1 MSSFDNE
8 IYRGPPEAGP
18 TLEHDL
24 RSYGSDVYIV
34 KAEKNTLAQDVPPTE
49 EPVRQEAKPV
59 QKKESKIAKA
69 MKLLASCTAAV
80 TIAANLTVPPAP
92 PPPVEEPTSHMQ
104 EWPSFSPLTFDGRGF
119 SFTTISENGQSIQAA
134 TGSKSYRITAKQE
147 DLSLFWHTTYDT
159 DYATDREGFCI
170 MMEHQAE
177 QWHVEMNFH
186 LYPQTETWGDDEL
199 LGQFTTASGETLYLR
214 AMLLNI
220 EDHSIE
226 LLQHIL
232 DHLSD
237 YIEITEATEDGWGKV
252 LIGNT
257 MYSDI
262 NAQWNGILTTPDVK
276 PTFCFSFIHTSRY
289 NEHSEE
295 NFIRSMTVNGI
306 EWRFYYSIDE
316 YSVLLWAVPSQ
327 EDIVLG
333 TGLDYLPGEM
343 GLSLMEIQY
352 GSEETQAA
360 LMDHLGI
367 AVELAVEH
375 CFRYYHLYDAAGRP
389 PVYFPEEVLPVP
401 DDTSATNPADTLPM
415 PTDPGTI
422 HFDYFDANIEF
433 TIGDRSFLMLN
444 WRDDVLLR
452 QHYTGEDHVQIDLAT
467 TDGQLRVNLIVG
479 TSPNGGEYLSYPLEN
494 GMELYTAVFNHWGDP
509 WTYDSTTLLDL
520 NQNLSSYVRIIE
532 TTVYDE
538 IVETTEPDPYSSLPE
553 YVQYTF
559 TPDGMSY
566 STLARSN
573 RVCQFVT
580 GRGKYRME
588 AQSPDVFIFWENYSY
603 DIKDESGQSFITV
616 TNLAE
621 SWSMGLWVFD
631 EAVDSIYEGFS
642 LTAEDGTELWFYI
655 SYFDDYTGADR
666 REAAI
671 NSLPDLVKLTAP
683 VEDGWGKLRMG
694 ETMLVEKSRHWNGT
708 AYTVS
713 WDDYWFFEEIIDAS
727 TFSENELRHA
737 GTRYVNGIQWD
748 FYSYGN
754 PSGPGMT
761 PSKDF
766 YYTRIIAAP
775 AQENLYF
782 ITSAT
787 YGLTLDVN
795 EFSSQA
801 EYESYIDANID
812 TVINAIVTQGLSNFY
827 PYSE

>member
-80 TIAANLTVPPAP
+80 TIATNLTLPPAP
-92 PPPVEEPTSHMQ
+92 PPPVEEPVIALD
-104 EWPSFSPLTFDGRGF
+104 EWPGF
-119 SFTTISENGQSIQAA
+119 SQLGSTGNGFCFSTPSQHSNIAQAS
-134 TGSKSYRITAKQE
+134 TGKKTYRITAKQE
-147 DLSLFWHTTYDT
+147 NLHLFWQTTYNT
-159 DYATDREGFCI
+159 DYDDNREGFCI
-170 MMEHQAE
+170 MMDNWTE
-177 QWHVEMNFH
+177 QWYVVLDVHTH
-186 LYPQTETWGDDEL
+186 PQEPWDD
-199 LGQFTTASGETLYLR
+199 GQLVGQITTTSGEVLYLR
-214 AMLLNI
+214 AEFI
-220 EDHSIE
+220 GGREQSTD
-226 LLQHIL
+226 LLQHIV

-237 YIEITEATEDGWGKV
+237 YIEISEATEDGWGKV
-252 LIGNT
+252 LIGYT
-257 MYSDI
+257 MYSDTS
-262 NAQWNGILTTPDVK
+262 AQWNGIMNTPDVN
-276 PTFCFSFIHTSRY
+276 PSFDFSNIHYRHHAGY
-289 NEHSEE
+289 SEE
-295 NFIRSMTVNGI
+295 NFIRSLTINDI
-306 EWRFYYSIDE
+306 DWSFYYSFDD
-316 YSVLLWAVPSQ
+316 YSLLLWAVPSQ
-327 EDIVLG
+327 EDIALAS
-333 TGLDYLPGEM
+333 GLDFIMNDLGLTIDELQSGSNEVQAVLTDYLN
-343 GLSLMEIQY
+343 
-352 GSEETQAA
+352 
-360 LMDHLGI
+360 
-367 AVELAVEH
+367 LAVDLAADI
-375 CFRYYHLYDAAGRP
+375 CFSNYHLYTGFYDP
-389 PVYFPEEVLPVP
+389 PVYFPDVP
-401 DDTSATNPADTLPM
+401 PADQI
-415 PTDPGTI
+415 DPGTDLPPDI
-422 HFDYFDANIEF
+422 QPDDPFTEEYF
-433 TIGDRSFLMLN
+433 IGYPFSFEGRSFQMDSLS
-444 WRDDVLLR
+444 DDVLFR
-452 QHYTGEDHVQIDLAT
+452 QIYQTHDHVQFDFRVDSEDIRV
-467 TDGQLRVNLIVG
+467 QLII
-479 TSPNGGEYLSYPLEN
+479 SAIPNGKDYYPYYLADGTEIYVAAFNYWGEPWIADEVTLSNLAEY
-494 GMELYTAVFNHWGDP
+494 
-509 WTYDSTTLLDL
+509 
-520 NQNLSSYVRIIE
+520 LSSYVQITE
-532 TTVYDE
+532 TTE
-538 IVETTEPDPYSSLPE
+538 LFIPETEPDPYSYLPE
-553 YVQYTF
+553 YVQYLYS
-559 TPDGMSY
+559 PDGMSY
-566 STLARSN
+566 SPYARSN
-573 RVCQFVT
+573 RACQFVT
-580 GRGKYRME
+580 GRGEFRME
-588 AQSPDVFIFWENYSY
+588 AQSPDVFLYWENYNY
-603 DIKDESGQSFITV
+603 DIKDESGQSFITI

-621 SWSMGLWVFD
+621 SWSVGLWIFD
-631 EAVDSIYEGFS
+631 ESVESIYEGFS

-666 REAAI
+666 REATI

-727 TFSENELRHA
+727 TFSENELRPA
-737 GTRYVNGIQWD
+737 GTRYINGIQWD